1 MILAISFSLSDSSFP
16 DGVAVDDSTSFCLL
30 PSCLRRFNDHEFMFL
45 RLIIDDGDV
54 IVGAKDVHT

>member
-30 PSCLRRFNDHEFMFL
+30 PSCLRRYDHEFMFL